1 MSCFARHLT
10 NIILFAMIWICFS
23 ILKKLPFHFEES
35 TPAPPIFLSLIH
47 ALWNLNAINHLHVF
61 FFFLLF
67 QRVVFLSFVRLN
79 SFFVYETSQKSHEPI
94 MWWIEYKTFDLTKL
108 NLLSVYETHQKSH
121 EPIVWWI
128 EYKTSD
134 LTRLNLLFIYETH
147 RKSHETWMFYQIWF
161 PLFFFLSL
169 LVS

>member
-61 FFFLLF
+61 FFFFLLF

-79 SFFVYETSQKSHEPI
+79 LFFVCETSR
-94 MWWIEYKTFDLTKL
+94 
-108 NLLSVYETHQKSH
+108 KSH

-134 LTRLNLLFIYETH
+134 LTKLNLLFVYETH